1 MKKNICIVCNNVFDD
16 STRPED
22 IPELKSGHI
31 IICQQCGMPYIV
43 DKNMNF
49 VELEKKEFSKLH
61 ISTRIE
67 ILGIMAQIVCKKKRF
82 ENNNITK
89 NEN

>member
-1 MKKNICIVCNNVFDD
+1 MKKNFCKVCNNVFDD
-16 STRPED
+16 SIRPED
-22 IPELKSGHI
+22 IPELNFGHI

-49 VELEKKEFSKLH
+49 VELEKEEFSKLH
-61 ISTRIE
+61 VSIRIKILE
-67 ILGIMAQIVCKKKRF
+67 IMTQIVCKKKRF